1 MNLEKRLYISGEEV
15 PLARQMIS
23 LKLSLG
29 SKAIFTIQAEHAPER
44 YELVRLDIGYE
55 HDLFIFFEGYIDKI
69 QSAENGFFK
78 ITVKENAGILSQR
91 WPISLEHPTAIDVL
105 DQLALLTGLDFKY
118 PDTDYMR
125 QVIPNFVHQG
135 NGYQCLDELAK
146 AFAIEDCIWCQDTD
160 QNIYVGSYAD
170 SRFAGKPMSI
180 PAEFTSRQT
189 SNSVTFVPYPML
201 RPGRVMNGHRITRVD
216 LIEDEMTAYWQPASS
231 EATAQKQQIY
241 NDFPELSAGYHLPLF
256 GRVEAVRDA
265 VPQGKIADSFRPRY
279 AVDVQMLDADL
290 QPDSSVPVYRSIPLP
305 IAMGGV
311 ESGLLAY
318 PLEGMLVEIAFAYG
332 RSDRPIIRGIYG
344 LNHMLPSIE
353 PGEQLQQQRDEV
365 SRRIDAAGNITDK
378 TDQQMIR
385 AADQMQDQAQ
395 HYQGGFGQHQLDIRE
410 HSQENIAGK
419 KQIEALGAVELLAGD
434 NLELGSLGN
443 LHVATAGDWI
453 TTVGQLRNTVIQ
465 LNDQLKIMGNRL
477 EVIEKDWEASAANM
491 RFTADLIT
499 MNGGKGVVQ
508 GDCICAFTG
517 KKHSDLS
524 STVKAG
530 K

>member
-15 PLARQMIS
+15 SLARQMIS

-44 YELVRLDIGYE
+44 FELVRLDIGYE

-69 QSAENGFFK
+69 QPAENGFFK

-125 QVIPNFVHQG
+125 QMIPNFVHQG
-135 NGYQCLDELAK
+135 NGYQCLDALGK

-170 SRFAGKPMSI
+170 SRFAGKPMSV

-216 LIEDEMTAYWQPASS
+216 LIEDEMTAYWHPVSS
-231 EATAQKQQIY
+231 EAAAQKQQIY
-241 NDFPELSAGYHLPLF
+241 NEFPELSAGYHLPLF

-290 QPDSSVPVYRSIPLP
+290 QPDYSVPVYRSIPLP

-332 RSDRPIIRGIYG
+332 RSDRPIIRGVYG
-344 LNHMLPSIE
+344 LNYMLPSIE

-365 SRRIDAAGNITDK
+365 SRRIDAAGNITDR
-378 TDQQMIR
+378 TDQQMMR
-385 AADQMQDQAQ
+385 AAEQIQDQAQ
-395 HYQGGFGQHQLDIRE
+395 HYQGAFGQHQLDIRE
-410 HSQENIAGK
+410 HSQENISGK

-443 LHVATAGDWI
+443 LHMATAGDWI

-465 LNDQLKIMGNRL
+465 LDERLKVMGNRL
-477 EVIEKDWEASAANM
+477 EVIEKDWEASATNM

-499 MNGGKGVVQ
+499 MNGGSGVVQ

-517 KKHSDLS
+517 QKHSDFS